1 MEELSSRTITV
12 SESHTE
18 TVVTTMT
25 SATHCSDP
33 AVEGS
38 GGMVK
43 LLKLVPKK
51 FNGDLNKW
59 ESFWS
64 KSPENNINSSRQI
77 QLPQLIVKGPAVAGL
92 KLTFYYSE
100 AIDTLKKRFG
110 NEQQIISCYMNTI

>member
-1 MEELSSRTITV
+1 MEGLSPRTITA
-12 SESHTE
+12 SESRTE

-77 QLPQLIVKGPAVAGL
+77 QLPQLIVKGSAVAEL

-100 AIDTLKKRFG
+100 AIDTLKKRS
-110 NEQQIISCYMNTI
+110 NRSSRVT